1 MSDATEH
8 GVHGHGLGGTWD
20 DWLKVPALRV
30 VLGVVAVIGLLTLVA
45 IVALWPDGDGQ
56 QETIDQATR
65 LGLVTDQF
73 EATVTGVTEGPCSYS
88 TPEDP
93 QECRAFSFII
103 DEGPDAGVLIDLPE
117 FNLTIGVPTP
127 ILAEGDTVFLGYEPT
142 TDYYFYADRDRGSV
156 LIWLTLVFVIVVV
169 VLGRMRGLLALTA
182 MAFTVA
188 VLVGFVA
195 PSVLDGNDPLLVAV
209 TAASAIAFLSFYLTH
224 GFTPSST
231 VALTG
236 TLASLLLTLGIASL
250 FFSLS
255 NFSGL
260 ATEEGLTLPLLAD
273 INLSSLLLGG
283 AMLGTLGA
291 LDDVTITQVA
301 TVAELKHRNNRL
313 TMTQLLTSGIR
324 VGREHIASVVNTLLL
339 AYAGASMPLLLLFA
353 ASEQPLGTVAN
364 SELVAVEIVRTLTGS
379 IGLVAAVPVTTF
391 MAAVLLSG
399 EGAAEAAGDHGH
411 HEPSPDDDHGEVHNG
426 NGHRHHNGEGHDDRE
441 VTGEDRPP
449 FVGHHRPARVTHER
463 SPVEARQKKRPA
475 TRADREPVTEPGPAP
490 AWDDFAPNDVEF

>member
-8 GVHGHGLGGTWD
+8 GVHGHGLGGSWD
-20 DWLKVPALRV
+20 EWLRVPALRV
-30 VLGVVAVIGLLTLVA
+30 VLGIVAVIGFLTMVA
-45 IVALWPDGDGQ
+45 VVALWPDGEGQ
-56 QETIDQATR
+56 QETIEQATR

-73 EATVTGVTEGPCSYS
+73 EASVTGVNEGPCSYS

-93 QECRAFSFII
+93 QECRSFSFII
-103 DEGPDAGVLIDLPE
+103 NEGPDAGVLIDLPE

-156 LIWLTLVFVIVVV
+156 LIWLTILFVLVVV
-169 VLGRMRGLLALTA
+169 VLGRMRGLLALTS

-209 TAASAIAFLSFYLTH
+209 TAASAIAFIGFYVTH
-224 GFTPSST
+224 GLTPTST
-231 VALTG
+231 VALSG
-236 TLASLLLTLGIASL
+236 TLASLVLTLGIATV
-250 FFSLS
+250 FFDLS

-283 AMLGTLGA
+283 AILGTLGA

-301 TVAELKHRNNRL
+301 TVAELKHRNERL

-379 IGLVAAVPVTTF
+379 IGLVAAVPLTTF

-399 EGAAEAAGDHGH
+399 DGAAAVIGHDAHGH
-411 HEPSPDDDHGEVHNG
+411 GHTDTEADTGAEAHDGARGTADDEVDSP
-426 NGHRHHNGEGHDDRE
+426 
-441 VTGEDRPP
+441 
-449 FVGHHRPARVTHER
+449 PASWEAT
-463 SPVEARQKKRPA
+463 EAREATPKPA
-475 TRADREPVTEPGPAP
+475 TRAERQTPPETPKPEPAP
-490 AWDDFAPNDVEF
+490 TWDDFAPNDVDF